1 MDGPVHT
8 PSDAEIA
15 AALEAVR
22 RIGSEFTEPDAL
34 ATTADTLAEAARL
47 AAPAF
52 ERIADAMAGGTHGG
66 PAISAV
72 HDAFLACAVIRERE
86 TPHLDP
92 VLGALER
99 DGPGKT
105 ALLDIAAR
113 AQRGTRLFG
122 LLPLPDGRTPVC
134 VAAPARLTMTWP
146 LSDAARRE
154 ADAGPRTVVVIA
166 FMANCLQDFAA
177 LLQNAFGLTA
187 AEARLAAALV
197 DAPTIN
203 EAAERLG
210 VAPVTVKERMR
221 DLLEKTGATRRSSLA
236 ARFTELVAG
245 DYTRTH
251 ARAELMRQAFGLTR
265 AEARVAEAVAEGLTT
280 PEIAREHGVSPH
292 TVRAQLDSTLA
303 RTGAHRGADLAR
315 IVAETCALAAW
326 TSGGEHYPADQ
337 RRLIAATRLIV
348 RPDRRRVAAADFGPA
363 DGAPVLHF
371 HPNLCFRW
379 VRRAFA
385 GALAERGLRSIGYDR
400 AGCGL
405 SDPAPGLHPFE
416 TAAEDAAAVLAA
428 YRIPRV
434 RLFAGLGGAAAAI
447 AFATRYPDMVESAVM
462 LMPRAPSEEPIF
474 SGPIQR
480 FYSGVLSMPGTGERF
495 ADALRRTGSTRFW
508 RWLQSYMLR
517 DIPADAE
524 AARDPIFLQERL
536 GEMNAAISRGVR
548 GLYEWERAYRA
559 GWPRSARVGGR
570 TWTIVETAA
579 KPFKSVRSVQDTWG
593 WLPGACFVKLHD
605 AGRLATHTHAP
616 QLAALLAG
624 DRATLGSVRLAG

>member
-1 MDGPVHT
+1 MDGPVRT

-15 AALEAVR
+15 TALEAVR
-22 RIGSEFTEPDAL
+22 RIGGDVTEPETL
-34 ATTADTLAEAARL
+34 ATTADMLAEAARL
-47 AAPAF
+47 AAPAL
-52 ERIADAMAGGTHGG
+52 ERIADEMTGSAQGG

-72 HDAFLACAVIRERE
+72 HDAFLACAVIRDRAAA
-86 TPHLDP
+86 HLDP
-92 VLGALER
+92 VLGALE
-99 DGPGKT
+99 GESTAKA

-113 AQRGTRLFG
+113 AQRGTRLFA

-134 VAAPARLTMTWP
+134 VAAPARQTLAWP

-154 ADAGPRTVVVIA
+154 VDAGPRAVVVMA
-166 FMANCLQDFAA
+166 FMATCLQQFAA

-187 AEARLAAALV
+187 AEARLAATLV

-251 ARAELMRQAFGLTR
+251 ARAELMREAFGLTR
-265 AEARVAEAVAEGLTT
+265 AEAKVAEAVAEGLTT
-280 PEIAREHGVSPH
+280 PEIARQHGVSPH
-292 TVRAQLDSTLA
+292 TVRSQLDSTLA

-326 TSGGEHYPADQ
+326 TSGGEPYPADQ

-348 RPDRRRVAAADFGPA
+348 RHDRRRVAAADFGPP

-385 GALAERGLRSIGYDR
+385 DALAERGLRSIGYDR

-405 SDPAPGLHPFE
+405 SDPAAGHHPFE

-428 YRIPRV
+428 YRISRV

-462 LMPRAPSEEPIF
+462 LMPRAPSEEPVF
-474 SGPIQR
+474 AGPIQR

-517 DIPADAE
+517 DVPADAE
-524 AARDPIFLQERL
+524 TSRDPAFLEERL
-536 GEMNAAISRGVR
+536 GEMNAAISRGVK
-548 GLYEWERAYRA
+548 GLYAWEQAYKA
-559 GWPRSARVGGR
+559 GWPRPARVGGR
-570 TWTIVETAA
+570 HWTIVETAA
-579 KPFKSVRSVQDTWG
+579 KPFKSTRSVQDTWA
-593 WLPGACFVKLHD
+593 WLPGARFVKLHD

-616 QLAALLAG
+616 ALAGLLAG
-624 DRATLGSVRLAG
+624 DRTTLGSVRLTG